1 MNEDRFESKN
11 DEKMREKERKIR
23 RERERKRKKKEF
35 PILLIHFLLAV
46 IIKPTKMGVKK

>member
-1 MNEDRFESKN
+1 MNEVRFESKN

-23 RERERKRKKKEF
+23 REREREKKEF